1 MTDPAAAPA
10 LPYRVAAWL
19 RRYRPAPEVAALCC
33 VVLLLAALLP
43 FAGSPRGEALDLD
56 AEPAAALRLR
66 VVDLTPFVANR
77 RWGKSIAE
85 GRAERDKRQSRE
97 EASRA
102 PPEEPRVAEPSPA
115 QALQAIGFVG
125 VVINKKERAVLL
137 TLPDGQ
143 VVRRVA
149 GDALADGRVL
159 SRVSEGRLGVGASV
173 GRAADADV
181 VPAAATVSVGRR
193 ESSLATARR
202 DMRSR

>member
-19 RRYRPAPEVAALCC
+19 RRYRPVPEVAALCC

-56 AEPAAALRLR
+56 AEPATALRLR
-66 VVDLTPFVANR
+66 VVDLTPFVTNR

-115 QALQAIGFVG
+115 QVLQAIGFVG

-143 VVRRVA
+143 VVRRVV

-159 SRVSEGRLGVGASV
+159 ARVSEDALVLEQAS
-173 GRAADADV
+173 GERQTLTLF
-181 VPAAATVSVGRR
+181 PPRQP
-193 ESSLATARR
+193 
-202 DMRSR
+202 